1 MKFVVLSFYFCW
13 FYLPVGL
20 NFLTKVYFF
29 QPMSKHC
36 FLHIQFVVIFYVA
49 IFLNSNF
56 PYCSFPDVH
65 LFSLFFPSVFTFS
78 LLCPLLLLLFLL
90 SSFFPLFNLL
100 PSILHFSRVS
110 HLHHPPVFHCLP
122 LLPSTLHMVTF
133 SFLFHSMTDV
143 KFRDYLLFQMK
154 NKSDNYW
161 VVGLDEKSQQI
172 R

>member
-1 MKFVVLSFYFCW
+1 MKFVVLSFYFRW

-29 QPMSKHC
+29 QPMSKLC
-36 FLHIQFVVIFYVA
+36 FLHILFVDIFYVA
-49 IFLNSNF
+49 VFLHSNF
-56 PYCSFPDVH
+56 PYRSFPDVNLSPLFFPFCIH
-65 LFSLFFPSVFTFS
+65 LFSSLPSS
-78 LLCPLLLLLFLL
+78 SSI

-110 HLHHPPVFHCLP
+110 HLHHPPAFDCLP